1 MGWGMGPRTP
11 LWGALSSSDRVFH
24 GAFADGRARDG
35 EGVVDLGAGGGVGVV
50 WHGCVAAPVQTVEA
64 VDLVGPVP
72 GVAHVSVVEVEEVQA

>member
-1 MGWGMGPRTP
+1 
-11 LWGALSSSDRVFH
+11 
-24 GAFADGRARDG
+24 
-35 EGVVDLGAGGGVGVV
+35 VDLGAGGGVGVV